1 MTMPIWGRWI
11 LILAAGWALWL
22 LLAGPEAVL
31 GWDTGRVGMILL
43 TGSAWGLLYTV
54 SRTPREALVGSASP
68 AEWQARVGTGFI
80 AVAMLYFFSKMHVFD
95 NAAIPHNP
103 DATAV
108 GRNLVMLLIA
118 WAIISNVLASRWKGT
133 VDADE
138 RDREIAAKA
147 AGWGHGAL
155 IFGVVGIAVMLGFSP
170 PGRLEWATPLMIGN
184 MLIFALMWGWLC
196 EYVATLA
203 YYGFD
208 RRRAKHAS
216 E

>member
-1 MTMPIWGRWI
+1 MKVPVWMRWG
-11 LILAAGWALWL
+11 LMVAAGCALWL

-31 GWDTGRVGMILL
+31 GWDGGRVGMVLL
-43 TGSAWGLLYTV
+43 VGSAWALLYAV
-54 SRTPREALVGSASP
+54 SRTPREALTGSASP

-80 AVAMLYFFSKMHVFD
+80 VAAMLYFFSKMPVLGTAPFAHD
-95 NAAIPHNP
+95 P
-103 DATAV
+103 DAAAV

-118 WAIISNVLASRWKGT
+118 WAILSSVLVSRWKGA

-155 IFGVVGIAVMLGFSP
+155 IFCLVGMAVMLGFP
-170 PGRLEWATPLMIGN
+170 AEKLEWATPPMIAN
-184 MLIFALMWGWLC
+184 LLVFVLMWGWLC

-203 YYGFD
+203 YYRSD
-208 RRRAKHAS
+208 RKGAA
-216 E
+216 

>member
-1 MTMPIWGRWI
+1 MSMPIWGRWI
-11 LILAAGWALWL
+11 LMLAAGCALWL

-31 GWDTGRVGMILL
+31 GWDAGRVGMVLL
-43 TGSAWGLLYTV
+43 IGSAWGLLYTV
-54 SRTPREALVGSASP
+54 SRTPREALANAASP

-80 AVAMLYFFSKMHVFD
+80 VAAMLYFFSKMSVLD
-95 NAAIPHNP
+95 TPAIAHDP
-103 DATAV
+103 DAIAV

-118 WAIISNVLASRWKGT
+118 WAILSSVLASRWKGA

-155 IFGVVGIAVMLGFSP
+155 IFSLVGMALMLGFP
-170 PGRLEWATPLMIGN
+170 AEKLEWATPSMIGN
-184 MLIFALMWGWLC
+184 LLVFVLMWGWLC

-203 YYGFD
+203 YYRSD
-208 RRRAKHAS
+208 RKGAA
-216 E
+216 

>member
-1 MTMPIWGRWI
+1 MGAPIWGRWI
-11 LILAAGWALWL
+11 SILAAGGALWL

-43 TGSAWGLLYTV
+43 AGSAWGLLYTV
-54 SRTPREALVGSASP
+54 SRMPREALAGSASP

-80 AVAMLYFFSKMHVFD
+80 VAAMLYFFSKMPVLD
-95 NAAIPHNP
+95 TPAIAHDP
-103 DATAV
+103 DAAAV

-118 WAIISNVLASRWKGT
+118 WAILSSVLASRWKGA
-133 VDADE
+133 VEADE

-155 IFGVVGIAVMLGFSP
+155 IFSIVGIAVMLGFPSEK
-170 PGRLEWATPLMIGN
+170 LEWATPPMIGN
-184 MLIFALMWGWLC
+184 VLIFALMWGWLC

-203 YYGFD
+203 YYRSD
-208 RRRAKHAS
+208 RKGAA
-216 E
+216 